1 MLMANRMGEVIIQI
15 IEATATV
22 TQA

>member
-15 IEATATV
+15 NEATV
-22 TQA
+22 TMTQA